1 MAFASL
7 VLPVAGFVA
16 CVGGATAGGP
26 QPGHGDI
33 MKKGLNWPTIRK
45 DGWCYGVLAEKQQHL
60 SLSMYIYIYI
70 YRYGVDETSRLLG
83 GTRERSGGF

>member
-16 CVGGATAGGP
+16 CVSGATAGGP

-33 MKKGLNWPTIRK
+33 MRKGLNWPLIRK
-45 DGWCYGVLAEKQQHL
+45 DGWCYGVLVENN
-60 SLSMYIYIYI
+60 IYIYI
-70 YRYGVDETSRLLG
+70 YTLYIMCIYIYIYTYANVCM
-83 GTRERSGGF
+83 